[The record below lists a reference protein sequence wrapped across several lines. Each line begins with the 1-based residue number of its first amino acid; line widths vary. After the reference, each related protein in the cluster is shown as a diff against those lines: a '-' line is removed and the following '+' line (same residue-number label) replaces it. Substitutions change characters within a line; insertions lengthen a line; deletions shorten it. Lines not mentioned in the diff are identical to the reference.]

1 MNFRFCLN
9 ILGSFIRILGLLMLI
24 PAACSLIYGEDDLFA
39 LVSSA
44 AIIFVFGFVLILATR
59 GKGKT
64 DEIERRDG
72 FLIAVLFWVS
82 ASLLGS
88 IPYLLYGVFPNPV
101 DALFESTAGFTT
113 TGASVIHDIE
123 VLPHGILLWRNL
135 SQWLGGMGIVV
146 LAIAVLPRLS
156 IGGGRLMAL
165 EAPGPTTERLTP
177 RIAETAKNIWLV
189 YVALSVL
196 LAIILALSGMSVF
209 DSITHSF
216 STMST
221 GGFSPNNMSIGHY
234 GSPLIEAVITVFMFI
249 AGINFVVHYL
259 LMKGKF
265 RDALKG
271 KELKFYF
278 LFMAVMTVIVCINLN
293 GTGTFD
299 SLGES
304 FRYAAFQVVSIGTT
318 TGYSS
323 ADFGS
328 WPALSTFLLIILM
341 VAGGCSG
348 STSGAVKQSRILVM
362 AAKCYRELRKLI
374 YPSMVSPVRFDGK
387 PLEEAVV
394 SNVASFLL
402 LYAFGIII
410 GTGLITSLEN
420 ISLLAAFSATVSAIG
435 NVGPGFGALGPSENY
450 AALADSTKGVLSLLM
465 ITGRLELYTILVLF
479 IPDFWRR

>member
-24 PAACSLIYGEDDLFA
+24 PSLCSLIYGGDDLVA
-39 LVSSA
+39 LMSSA
-44 AIIFVFGFVLILATR
+44 AITFAAGFALILTTR
-59 GKGKT
+59 GTEKT

-72 FLIAVLFWVS
+72 FLIAALFWVS

-88 IPYLLYGVFPNPV
+88 IPYLLYGVFSNPV

-113 TGASVIHDIE
+113 TGASVINDIE
-123 VLPHGILLWRNL
+123 ALPHGILLWRNM

-196 LAIILALSGMSVF
+196 LMTILALSGMPVF
-209 DSITHSF
+209 DSIAHSF

-221 GGFSPNNMSIGHY
+221 GGFSPRNMSIGHY
-234 GSPLIEAVITVFMFI
+234 GSPLVEAVITVFMFI
-249 AGINFVVHYL
+249 AGMNFVVHYL
-259 LMKGKF
+259 IMKGKI

-271 KELKFYF
+271 TELKFYF
-278 LFMAVMTVIVCINLN
+278 VFIAVMVAVVSFNLN
-293 GTGTFD
+293 GAGTFNG
-299 SLGES
+299 LGES
-304 FRYAAFQVVSIGTT
+304 FRYAVFQVVSIGTG

-323 ADFGS
+323 ADFGA

-341 VAGGCSG
+341 IAGGCSG
-348 STSGAVKQSRILVM
+348 STTGAVKQSRILVM
-362 AAKCYRELRKLI
+362 AAKCYRELRKLV
-374 YPSMVSPVRFDGK
+374 YPNIVSPVRFDGK
-387 PLEEAVV
+387 PLENSAV

-402 LYAFGIII
+402 LYASGIII
-410 GTGLITSLEN
+410 GTGLIISLEN
-420 ISLLAAFSATVSAIG
+420 ASLLTAFSAAVSAIG
-435 NVGPGFGALGPSENY
+435 NVGPGLGSVGPSENY